1 MQELINKPNNVEMPK
16 VAERLFSE
24 GFFESAFQIFSN
36 LKNNSKSCSC
46 LLYLGQIEQAVEFA
60 KKANNARTWK
70 EVMSFA
76 MEVSDMRN
84 AV

>member
-1 MQELINKPNNVEMPK
+1 
-16 VAERLFSE
+16 
-24 GFFESAFQIFSN
+24 
-36 LKNNSKSCSC
+36 

-76 MEVSDMRN
+76 IEVSDMRN
-84 AV
+84 AVQAA